1 MEGLSYIVL
10 ILLTLVGYSAGAAS
24 RVGKG
29 KDLKPRIPD
38 LILVSLLWAAAV
50 YTRLAYDVNKW
61 LMILVWLG
69 IAFIIGMIA
78 VSVRKWPVAEE
89 SGKGR
94 AEDLPSGI
102 FKKLWHRW
110 TVFSKRMGS
119 FQSRVMLSFFFF
131 VIISPVAL
139 LITVLGDPLKIK
151 KKRTVQSYWSPKEP
165 SPSGLEDFRRQF

>member
-1 MEGLSYIVL
+1 MEALSYIVL

-24 RVGKG
+24 RVGEG
-29 KDLKPRIPD
+29 KDLKPRIAD
-38 LILVSLLWAAAV
+38 LILVSLLWVAAI
-50 YTRLAYDVNKW
+50 YTRLASDLDKW

-78 VSVRKWPVAEE
+78 VSVRKWPVEE
-89 SGKGR
+89 KSGKGR

-102 FKKLWHRW
+102 FKKLWYRW

-131 VIISPVAL
+131 VIISPVAS
-139 LITVLGDPLKIK
+139 LIAVLGIPLRSREKGP
-151 KKRTVQSYWSPKEP
+151 SSPIGRP
-165 SPSGLEDFRRQF
+165 RNRVPQD